1 MLWPGEAAGDGIQQ
15 LAIPVLAQLP
25 EHYAAQVMLL
35 HEADVTTMF
44 LGDLVKSLRAHGWKI
59 VSPDTSYRDPIY
71 RMKTKEPPEGPLLTE
86 LARDRGIDT
95 PTTCRWND
103 DAFAN
108 SEFDRRVLHGPS

>member
-1 MLWPGEAAGDGIQQ
+1 MFVTAYVDEAECADA
-15 LAIPVLAQLP
+15 LARKLLGRAPA
-25 EHYAAQVMLL
+25 EVMLL

-71 RMKTKEPPEGPLLTE
+71 RIKTKELPAEGPLLTE

-108 SEFDRRVLHGPS
+108 SEFDRRVLHRPS